1 MKYFLYFYSF
11 TKQIQPMIG
20 ISIFFVI
27 LGLAIKN
34 GKLYFLMAGFNTL
47 PEEEKKKYDVEGI
60 ASVFRNAMFFLGFV
74 ISLGYY
80 ISQWSE
86 IPEIKFYS
94 FYAALL
100 VGIPYL
106 LINSNKNKYKLD

>member
-1 MKYFLYFYSF
+1 
-11 TKQIQPMIG
+11 MIG

-27 LGLAIKN
+27 LGIAIKN
-34 GKLYFLMAGFNTL
+34 GKLYFLMAGYNTL

-60 ASVFRNAMFFLGFV
+60 ASVFRNAMFFMAFV

-80 ISQWSE
+80 TAQWTE
-86 IPEIKFYS
+86 TTEIKFYS
-94 FYAALL
+94 FYGALII
-100 VGIPYL
+100 GISYL

>member
-1 MKYFLYFYSF
+1 
-11 TKQIQPMIG
+11 MIG

-27 LGLAIKN
+27 LGIAIKN
-34 GKLYFLMAGFNTL
+34 GKLYFLMAGYNTL

-60 ASVFRNAMFFLGFV
+60 ASVFRNAMFFMAFV
-74 ISLGYY
+74 ISLGFYAA
-80 ISQWSE
+80 QWME

-94 FYAALL
+94 FYGALII
-100 VGIPYL
+100 GIPYL